1 MHSPSTGRPAAVY
14 LLVLLVTLLSIG
26 ASGGG
31 IALLSDVSGGVIHMP
46 LQVLSGTPFPS
57 FLVPGLTLLLLLG
70 LFPAF
75 LVYPLLRTPDWR
87 CAGFLN
93 IYRRQHW
100 AWTYSLYAGIM
111 LVLWIDFQIM
121 LVGYIH
127 PLQTIC
133 ALAGVT
139 IIACALLPSVMRH
152 FGTSPDK
159 WPPRANAENIDRS
172 HP

>member
-1 MHSPSTGRPAAVY
+1 
-14 LLVLLVTLLSIG
+14 
-26 ASGGG
+26 
-31 IALLSDVSGGVIHMP
+31 
-46 LQVLSGTPFPS
+46 
-57 FLVPGLTLLLLLG
+57 
-70 LFPAF
+70 
-75 LVYPLLRTPDWR
+75 
-87 CAGFLN
+87 
-93 IYRRQHW
+93 
-100 AWTYSLYAGIM
+100 M